1 MTDFKARV
9 TEAEAEARRFLVRV
23 RDWRLNGVQD
33 DYVSSCKRRGA
44 VKRASMDLSRALTQV
59 RKGDRA

>member
-9 TEAEAEARRFLVRV
+9 NDAEAEARRFLARV
-23 RDWRLNGVQD
+23 KAWRMNGSMD
-33 DYVSSCKRRGA
+33 GYVTCCKHRGA